1 MRVCLTGTEQPLTIR
16 WQCDGELTGADR
28 NVVWI
33 PSSDEDQLNVA
44 VRGRDGVAV
53 AELRLDQVRGR
64 RG

>member
-1 MRVCLTGTEQPLTIR
+1 
-16 WQCDGELTGADR
+16 
-28 NVVWI
+28 VVWI

-44 VRGRDGVAV
+44 VRSRDGVAV